1 MNDTLKEGWRGLTAH
16 RARSFLS
23 GLGIL
28 FGVAAL
34 IGILSIGEGARREQE
49 QLIAQLGILNF
60 QLRAADLSDMDG
72 ERAEEIRR
80 ISRGLSRRDVNA
92 LRAELPDAAHVGGM
106 REFKVYAMVPRP
118 NQNDDVRIIGADPG
132 YLAATSLIRTA
143 GRPLTEADEAA
154 RAQVALLGS
163 DAALEL
169 FGSDDPLGQRIR
181 LGDVWVTVVGLVQDG
196 SGGVG
201 DAVEGVDLDN
211 RNRDIILP
219 LSTALIRFNVSDT
232 ETELT
237 EIQVALTS
245 TDKVRGHTRLARRIM
260 DRLHREAEDYEM
272 IVPLK
277 LLEQSQAQQR
287 IFNIVMGL
295 IAGISLLV
303 GGIGIMNIML
313 ASVLERT
320 REIGIRLAVGATPRD
335 IRLLFLAESSL
346 ISLFGGLLGVIAG
359 FAISGLVSVFT
370 GWSTAV
376 SPQMVV
382 LACVISTLEGMLFG
396 YIPARRA
403 SDLPPAIAVR
413 QS

>member
-60 QLRAADLSDMDG
+60 QLRAVDLSDMDA

-118 NQNDDVRIIGADPG
+118 SQSDAVRIIGADPG
-132 YLAATSLIRTA
+132 YLGATSLVRLA
-143 GRPLTEADEAA
+143 GRPLTEADEQA

-163 DAALEL
+163 DAAREL

-219 LSTALIRFNVSDT
+219 LSTALVRFNVTDT

-245 TDKVRGHTRLARRIM
+245 TDKVQGHTRLARRIM
-260 DRLHREAEDYEM
+260 DRMHREAEDYEM

-335 IRLLFLAESSL
+335 IRMLFLAEASL
-346 ISLFGGLLGVIAG
+346 ISLFGGLLGVVAG
-359 FAISGLVSVFT
+359 FAISGMVSVFT